1 MGLSILDAQRD
12 IIIQTIRSTTRGE
25 WKVLIVDE
33 DSKRIL
39 DNVLKQDDILNE
51 NITNIENIEDRRQ
64 RNPEIDA
71 VYLLSAKP
79 HIVDCVMADFE
90 KRRYRRTNLIWT
102 SVPHPSLRDR
112 IDKSPIAREQISTF
126 KVLNIDFF
134 PRESHLVTFRDPWEF
149 PVFFHPDC
157 NGHVRKQIEDVAQ
170 KIVGVCVALQE
181 YPTIRYYKPNA
192 ARHEA
197 SVLASHLARFIQ
209 QELDMYAKFHEDFP
223 PPSARPRGVLYIV
236 DRSIDVVAPFIHEF
250 TYQAMAFDLLPIR
263 DGDKITYKTIV
274 NEGRRDQE
282 TKDAEISESD
292 KIWVENRHRH
302 MKDTIEKLMGDF
314 QKFID
319 SNPQFTK
326 QDSDNANSLNAIKD
340 MLAGLP
346 QFQEM
351 KEAYSLHLS
360 MAQDSMNIFQKNK
373 LPDLASVEQILATG
387 LDEDYRKPKNL
398 ADQVVRTLDDDAVTP
413 QDRLRL
419 LILYLIY
426 KDGLLPAD
434 LTKLLLHAQL
444 PASEQQTMSQLSHLG
459 VCTTRGLKDTRPPP
473 LPAFPFQPPL
483 NNIGQEEYAL
493 SRYIPAIASLLSA
506 HCTSTL
512 DQNIFPYTKPPL
524 EDASDPT
531 TQSAT
536 SLRTAKPTWAKKS
549 TSSEP
554 RQRVIVYVAGGAT
567 YSEARSCYEASAKY
581 NKEIFL
587 VTSHMITPSGFIQQL
602 ASLGWDRRRLG
613 LPAERPPKQ
622 APRHLFEEDR
632 RPSEPARYNG
642 HSQPTQPHPSGP
654 RDSSRDSRSA
664 PRRGQGFAPA
674 GAAAQQPS
682 IAPNTA
688 FDTSARMKPPEPPTA
703 GVANMRLNGGA
714 SPALSQASSAGSPK
728 MGSNKLSKD
737 PEKKKKHH
745 FFGKNR

>member
-1 MGLSILDAQRD
+1 MGLSIIDAQRD

-33 DSKRIL
+33 DSRRIL
-39 DNVLKQDDILNE
+39 DNVIKQDDILNE

-90 KRRYRRTNLIWT
+90 KRKYRRTNLIWT

-126 KVLNIDFF
+126 KVLNVDFY

-170 KIVGVCVALQE
+170 KIVGVCVALGE

-209 QELDMYAKFHEDFP
+209 QELDMYAKFHQDFP
-223 PPSARPRGVLYIV
+223 PPSTRPRGVLYIV
-236 DRSIDVVAPFIHEF
+236 DRSIDVMAPFLHEF

-263 DGDKITYKTIV
+263 DGDKVTYKTVV

-282 TKDAEISESD
+282 SKDAEISEND
-292 KIWVENRHRH
+292 KIWVQNRHQH

-319 SNPQFTK
+319 SNPHFTK

-346 QFQEM
+346 EFQEM

-360 MAQDSMNIFQKNK
+360 MAQDCMNIFQKNK

-398 ADQVVRTLDDDAVTP
+398 ADQIVRTLDDDAVTP

-426 KDGLLPAD
+426 RDGLLPAD

-444 PASEQQTMSQLSHLG
+444 PPSEQQTMSQLVHLG
-459 VCTTRGLKDTRPPP
+459 VCTTRALKEARPPP
-473 LPAFPFQPPL
+473 LPPFPFQPPL
-483 NNIGQEEYAL
+483 NNLGQEEYAL

-506 HCTSTL
+506 HASSTL
-512 DQNIFPYTKPPL
+512 DPAIFPYTKPPL
-524 EDASDPT
+524 EDPSDPT

-549 TSSEP
+549 SSSEP
-554 RQRVIVYVAGGAT
+554 RQRVIVYIAGGAT
-567 YSEARSCYEASAKY
+567 YSEARSCYEASAKH
-581 NKEIFL
+581 NKEVIL

-613 LPAERPPKQ
+613 LPSERPPKQ
-622 APRHLFEEDR
+622 APKHLFEDER
-632 RPSEPARYNG
+632 RPAEPQGYGNG
-642 HSQPTQPHPSGP
+642 HPQPPAAHSHHSSTSGQ
-654 RDSSRDSRSA
+654 
-664 PRRGQGFAPA
+664 RRGQGGF
-674 GAAAQQPS
+674 GAAQPTS
-682 IAPNTA
+682 IAPNA
-688 FDTSARMKPPEPPTA
+688 DFDSSARMRPPEPPAA
-703 GVANMRLNGGA
+703 GIASMRLNGGA

-728 MGSNKLSKD
+728 LGSNKLSKD
-737 PEKKKKHH
+737 PEKRKKHH
-745 FFGKNR
+745 FFGKSKS